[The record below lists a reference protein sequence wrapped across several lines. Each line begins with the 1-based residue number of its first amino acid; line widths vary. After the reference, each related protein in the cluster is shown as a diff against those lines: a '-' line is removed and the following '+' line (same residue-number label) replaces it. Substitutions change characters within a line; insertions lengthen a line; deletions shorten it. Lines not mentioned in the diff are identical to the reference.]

1 MLIDEI
7 KRQPAALY
15 GEAFSEESA
24 QGQSSGLCVLYSDPN
39 DFVT

>member
-7 KRQPAALY
+7 KKQPAALY

-24 QGQSSGLCVLYSDPN
+24 QGQ
-39 DFVT
+39 